1 MAANLMARAQR
12 DEALNL
18 LDKSFAQYRANGHVV
33 RLAKDLEKGQASLK
47 TAQVELQRLGVVDN
61 KAAGDS
67 VKSSSDVLT
76 SLQQLRPGA
85 VIARIHGSETQ
96 YLLVLGTTSRRG
108 GERRVR
114 VVTPRGKVMMLTAND
129 FDAGP
134 EVLSNLELPKPYAPN
149 RREYQR
155 TAAKM
160 LKQQLT
166 ELGILIEVRHPD
178 RDLRAERMKAHRR
191 VEAAEGRISTLREQ
205 MAVAEGG
212 LGRSLVAIEEIMEI
226 FECAASWQLS
236 PRGEI
241 LQWIFHEMDLL
252 VALCVD
258 GAVFDDVSPA
268 ELAGLISVLTYEH
281 RSRLEPPAPWFPNQ
295 TSKQKAEQVLRYSG
309 KIRHEESKRGL
320 PESRVPD
327 PTIFGQVHGWA
338 SGHELSEVLD
348 DDTPAGD
355 FVRNI
360 RQVIDLVGQLAE
372 TTRSQ
377 RLKNNAVEAGRLLD
391 RGLVSA
397 AARIQ
402 DTDEDD
408 WRLDDY

>member
-1 MAANLMARAQR
+1 
-12 DEALNL
+12 
-18 LDKSFAQYRANGHVV
+18 
-33 RLAKDLEKGQASLK
+33 
-47 TAQVELQRLGVVDN
+47 
-61 KAAGDS
+61 
-67 VKSSSDVLT
+67 
-76 SLQQLRPGA
+76 
-85 VIARIHGSETQ
+85 
-96 YLLVLGTTSRRG
+96 
-108 GERRVR
+108 
-114 VVTPRGKVMMLTAND
+114 
-129 FDAGP
+129 
-134 EVLSNLELPKPYAPN
+134 
-149 RREYQR
+149 
-155 TAAKM
+155 
-160 LKQQLT
+160 
-166 ELGILIEVRHPD
+166 
-178 RDLRAERMKAHRR
+178 
-191 VEAAEGRISTLREQ
+191 

-212 LGRSLVAIEEIMEI
+212 LARSLVAIEEIMEI

-241 LQWIFHEMDLL
+241 LQGIFHEMDLL

-268 ELAGLISVLTYEH
+268 DLAGLISVLTYEH

-295 TSKQKAEQVLRYSG
+295 TSKQKAEQILRYSG

-408 WRLDDY
+408 WRLDDYLAWPGVGTPSATRWR